1 MAWHVVPRSGQG
13 REKIKFGPKSHIWN
27 HFTENIISVWH
38 TNFVYSSTH
47 VPADIT

>member
-13 REKIKFGPKSHIWN
+13 CEKIKFGPKSHIWN